1 MEKARGDH
9 KLQWGDR
16 RGTKQGLRSGV
27 SRILVDVA
35 PIKPVE
41 AYVWVGDKGQLFWIT
56 DIVENFLLE
65 QKIKIK
71 NPCIDIFILSKKW
84 KIVICDVLQEIL
96 DN

>member
-16 RGTKQGLRSGV
+16 RGTKQSLRSGV

-41 AYVWVGDKGQLFWIT
+41 AYV
-56 DIVENFLLE
+56 
-65 QKIKIK
+65 
-71 NPCIDIFILSKKW
+71 
-84 KIVICDVLQEIL
+84 
-96 DN
+96 